1 MKTKVMVCAMVLSM
15 AGGSALFAQTAKE
28 VIFRIK
34 DIPANQGK
42 ILLTTEPSQY
52 CSAVDATSSAVE
64 LKIEDM
70 PNGEYTVYV
79 FHDANSNQ
87 VLDKDANQIPLQCG
101 GCHVLC
107 SGTEDRGHAQW
118 GIHRLC
124 VSRCKFEPGA

>member
-15 AGGSALFAQTAKE
+15 AGGPALFAQTTKE

-42 ILLTTEPSQY
+42 ILLTTESGQY

-70 PNGEYTVYV
+70 PNGEYTIYV

-87 VLDKDANQIPLQCG
+87 VLDKDANQIPVERCAIRQIRVTEKEKTFQI
-101 GCHVLC
+101 VLK
-107 SGTEDRGHAQW
+107 DIQKQ
-118 GIHRLC
+118 
-124 VSRCKFEPGA
+124 VKDK

>member
-1 MKTKVMVCAMVLSM
+1 MKTNVMGGARVLSM

-42 ILLTTEPSQY
+42 ILLTTEPGQY

-70 PNGEYTVYV
+70 PNGEYPSMCFTM
-79 FHDANSNQ
+79 
-87 VLDKDANQIPLQCG
+87 QIRTRCLTRMRTRFRWNVVPSAK
-101 GCHVLC
+101 
-107 SGTEDRGHAQW
+107 SG
-118 GIHRLC
+118 
-124 VSRCKFEPGA
+124 